1 MRREITAA
9 FCRDLMSKRV
19 TRNDRTLR
27 SRYGTS
33 ATELFGEEACVVEKR
48 QHNQKQHRLQVIWL
62 EGAPGSGK
70 QEVLWRLQKMGFQTL
85 CLPYFTHALHSPH
98 APLHPLTTMQW
109 ADTLLS
115 RLLSHLQQ
123 YRCSAAAYKCGL
135 LFVHRS
141 LVSLFVHVNA
151 HRDDE
156 LSEWALQTSAT
167 LHAELQSV
175 SVWCQS
181 DPIRRSER
189 LAERV
194 LRSENVALALR
205 QTLRETDNQWID
217 ALEKS
222 YATLWT
228 EKWFD
233 LRIPTTSTKQAT
245 AQLLAAC
252 GVQFE
257 APWTSHD

>member
-1 MRREITAA
+1 
-9 FCRDLMSKRV
+9 MSKRV

-123 YRCSAAAYKCGL
+123 YRVA
-135 LFVHRS
+135 
-141 LVSLFVHVNA
+141 LVSVVLPHTNA
-151 HRDDE
+151 DSS
-156 LSEWALQTSAT
+156 LSIVPSCPFL
-167 LHAELQSV
+167 
-175 SVWCQS
+175 CM
-181 DPIRRSER
+181 
-189 LAERV
+189 
-194 LRSENVALALR
+194 
-205 QTLRETDNQWID
+205 
-217 ALEKS
+217 
-222 YATLWT
+222 
-228 EKWFD
+228 
-233 LRIPTTSTKQAT
+233 
-245 AQLLAAC
+245 
-252 GVQFE
+252 
-257 APWTSHD
+257 